1 MPVKGSRGS
10 ARHSS
15 GPRHHKHKHTKKYLQ
30 PYWPYIPLVIVVIV
44 GLFFGSFRPQAG
56 GGFSSVLAYATN
68 TSASGLLQATN
79 SQRVSNGQAGLGL
92 NILLNSAAQA
102 KANDMVARNYWS
114 HTTPDGQQPWVFI
127 QNAGYSYSKAGEN
140 LAYGFA
146 TSDDTVTGWM
156 NSAPHRANILDA
168 GFTEVGF
175 GIANSPNFVGIGQTT
190 VVVAMYAK
198 PQVLGASAQASA
210 APATPPPTTAQAT
223 TPAAAPAPA
232 STAESTAPAAET
244 AAPAAKDEPEPVT
257 SAAPTVNEPA
267 SLAITRGQ
275 TIASGRTPWI
285 VSLIG
290 LLSSLAIL
298 ALLLKH
304 SLQVKSILRQG
315 ERFVLKHPVFDTV
328 MVSVIM
334 LAYVFSTTSGVI
346 R

>member
-1 MPVKGSRGS
+1 MPVKGPRGS

-44 GLFFGSFRPQAG
+44 GLFFGSFRPQPS
-56 GGFSSVLAYATN
+56 GFSSVLAYATD

-92 NILLNSAAQA
+92 NSLLNSAAQA

-114 HTTPDGQQPWVFI
+114 HTTPDGQQPWVFV
-127 QNAGYSYSKAGEN
+127 QNAGYRYSKAGEN

-146 TSDDTVTGWM
+146 TSADTVTGWM

-198 PQVLGASAQASA
+198 PQVLGASAQAA
-210 APATPPPTTAQAT
+210 APT
-223 TPAAAPAPA
+223 TPAPTAQTATPAPAPA
-232 STAESTAPAAET
+232 PAATSQPAEAAAET
-244 AAPAAKDEPEPVT
+244 PAPAKTEPEPVT
-257 SAAPTVNEPA
+257 TAASTSAEPA

-275 TIASGRTPWI
+275 TFTGDRAPWLA
-285 VSLIG
+285 SLIG
-290 LLSSLAIL
+290 LTASLAIL

-304 SLQVKSILRQG
+304 SLQVKTILRRS

-328 MVSVIM
+328 MVSLVM
-334 LAYVFSTTSGVI
+334 LAYVFSSTSGVI